1 MCFVYVSSFIF
12 YNFTTTINDVAGP
25 LRGYNVTI
33 SSYHHGSGG
42 CERQRAAGSTQKIQK
57 NKMWGY
63 TKRKEILP
71 SSGTSAWNG
80 RMRKIRE
87 LGKGTYGT
95 VWLARSSKDGLVAV
109 KELILRRGRNDV
121 DAIENE
127 IDIMQKIRGHRNV
140 LNLYEYYRSN
150 TAFQLVLQYCQGGEI
165 LDTITQRRGLSEN
178 EAKVIM
184 KQTFDVSCIYYYSR
198 CSSFK

>member
-1 MCFVYVSSFIF
+1 
-12 YNFTTTINDVAGP
+12 
-25 LRGYNVTI
+25 
-33 SSYHHGSGG
+33 
-42 CERQRAAGSTQKIQK
+42 
-57 NKMWGY
+57 MWGY
-63 TKRKEILP
+63 EKRKEILP
-71 SSGTSAWNG
+71 PSGTSVWNG